1 MVGLMIKDIRMM
13 MRQKQVLL
21 LFLLISVML
30 GFSRSDGFVL
40 GYMPALFVIYIG
52 NLVYYDEA
60 ENGYSFLM
68 TLPITRKSYVMEKFV
83 LTAIMTFVS
92 WLVACI
98 VWIAAKLIHGEEIFV
113 TKEIWTAVY
122 TLPVILACAMVMM
135 AANIRFGLEKIRI
148 LLVGLVAVVMLLAV
162 AIEKI
167 GLMDKINEISMKFHH
182 MTSWEILWIE
192 LLIALGMIVLSYLY
206 GQHAME
212 KKSL

>member
-1 MVGLMIKDIRMM
+1 MAGLMVKDMRMM
-13 MRQKQVLL
+13 MRQKQVLF

-68 TLPITRKSYVMEKFV
+68 TLPITRKSYVTEKFV

-98 VWIAAKLIHGEEIFV
+98 VWLAAKLIHGEEIFV

-135 AANIRFGLEKIRI
+135 SANIRFGLEKIRI

-167 GLMDKINEISMKFHH
+167 GLMDKIN
-182 MTSWEILWIE
+182 
-192 LLIALGMIVLSYLY
+192 
-206 GQHAME
+206 
-212 KKSL
+212 